1 MRISD
6 WSSDV
11 CSSDLYGR
19 YRRWACK
26 HSAGS
31 DFRRGQ
37 AGYHPLPPCLSRRAD
52 PKRLYLDAVRQAF
65 AADGH
70 DPQWFSDTKSPH
82 PDREWHPGLRNDRR
96 EHLPH
101 SQAVIDLVRS
111 SSEEHTSE
119 LQSLMLHWY
128 SVFCFTIQKKNK
140 S

>member
-11 CSSDLYGR
+11 CSSDL
-19 YRRWACK
+19 
-26 HSAGS
+26 
-31 DFRRGQ
+31 
-37 AGYHPLPPCLSRRAD
+37 AD

-70 DPQWFSDTKSPH
+70 DPLWFSGPKSAH

-101 SQAVIDLVRS
+101 SQAGIDLVRS
-111 SSEEHTSE
+111 GSRTAARQAKGRCDCAGRRSEEHTSE
-119 LQSLMLHWY
+119 LQSLMRISY
-128 SVFCFTIQKKNK
+128 PVFCLKNK
-140 S
+140 IPSLLN